1 MRPFSS
7 TVILQAGFFFFKK
20 KADHNPTKPLPTITT
35 SWWAKNVSFSQME
48 IPLNMRQIYFN
59 TSLSC
64 FLLFSLQM
72 NSMKKLLLLCALLA
86 TVSAL
91 QAQGLKG
98 LLKKATGDTSVNQ
111 IIGSKKGTSLSSDE
125 IINGLKEALRVGADN
140 STKKLS
146 SANGFFA
153 DAAVKIL
160 MPDEAKK
167 VEQKLRSIGMGKQ
180 VDNAILAM
188 NRAAEDAAQSAT
200 PIFINAIKGITI
212 QDGLGIL
219 RGNDV
224 AATNYLKDR
233 TLTQL
238 TDAFRPVIEQSLEK
252 VDATKHWKS
261 VFSTYNTFSPDKVNT
276 DLTAYVTEKALAGI
290 FYQVGLEEQKIRKD
304 PMARTTD
311 LLKKVFN

>member
-1 MRPFSS
+1 
-7 TVILQAGFFFFKK
+7 
-20 KADHNPTKPLPTITT
+20 
-35 SWWAKNVSFSQME
+35 
-48 IPLNMRQIYFN
+48 
-59 TSLSC
+59 
-64 FLLFSLQM
+64 
-72 NSMKKLLLLCALLA
+72 MKKLLLLSLLMA
-86 TVSAL
+86 SVAAL

-111 IIGSKKGTSLSSDE
+111 IIASKKGTSLSSDE
-125 IINGLKEALRVGADN
+125 IINGLKEALSVGADK

-160 MPDEAKK
+160 MPAEAKK
-167 VEQKLRSIGMGKQ
+167 VEDKLRAVGMGKQ

-219 RGNDV
+219 RGTDF
-224 AATNYLKDR
+224 AATAYLKDK
-233 TLTQL
+233 TVAQL
-238 TDAFRPVIEQSLEK
+238 TDAFRPVIEQSLQK
-252 VDATKHWKS
+252 VDATKHWKT
-261 VFSTYNTFSPDKVNT
+261 VFSTYNTFSNDKVNT

-311 LLKKVFN
+311 LLKKVFNQ